1 MYVMHGIA
9 NYLETHDSR
18 VIEEKVRMV
27 SDTKS
32 KPLVD
37 ATDEETFETVFRRYY
52 PLVYQLAYRCIG
64 QREEADDIAQEAF
77 LRFYRTPPHATSD
90 QARRAWLCRVTTNLG
105 LNALRG
111 RQRRFSH
118 EEQSGEGAQDP
129 VPEDAARLNP
139 EQQVIDNEQAAF
151 IRSVLAELPERQQTY
166 ILLRSIGLSYAE
178 IAQATGVAPASVGSL
193 LARAER
199 EFRRRYHERA
209 PATRI

>member
-1 MYVMHGIA
+1 M
-9 NYLETHDSR
+9 
-18 VIEEKVRMV
+18 RMV
-27 SDTKS
+27 SDTKN

-52 PLVYQLAYRCIG
+52 PLVYQLAYRCTG
-64 QREEADDIAQEAF
+64 QHEEADDIAQEAF
-77 LRFYRTPPHATSD
+77 LRFYRTPPHATSEPE
-90 QARRAWLCRVTTNLG
+90 RRAWLCRVTTNLG

-111 RQRRFSH
+111 RQRRISR
-118 EEQSGEGAQDP
+118 EEQAGEGARAP
-129 VPEDAARLNP
+129 VSEDAARLNP

-209 PATRI
+209 PASRI